1 MTTKIAFYS
10 PCEKC
15 GTTTHMFLFAWM
27 FARNNKK
34 QSVVVE
40 QGEQYR
46 ILRKGTTQERIVLSD
61 CGSGK
66 TRRARHHLQTAD
78 ILVVTLPYEPAELS
92 TYFLYRKPEVR
103 PVFFLIGNCRERRE
117 DVTLFMEHRYRI
129 LEEDIGCI
137 LYNNEISLAIKHR
150 RLLQFLA
157 AYETVGV
164 TELNRNFFEEVERS
178 FFLFWKKI
186 ETMIKR

>member
-78 ILVVTLPYEPAELS
+78 ILVVTPA
-92 TYFLYRKPEVR
+92 V
-103 PVFFLIGNCRERRE
+103 
-117 DVTLFMEHRYRI
+117 
-129 LEEDIGCI
+129 
-137 LYNNEISLAIKHR
+137 
-150 RLLQFLA
+150 
-157 AYETVGV
+157 
-164 TELNRNFFEEVERS
+164 
-178 FFLFWKKI
+178 
-186 ETMIKR
+186 

>member
-61 CGSGK
+61 C
-66 TRRARHHLQTAD
+66 
-78 ILVVTLPYEPAELS
+78 
-92 TYFLYRKPEVR
+92 
-103 PVFFLIGNCRERRE
+103 RERKDQTGTSSSADR
-117 DVTLFMEHRYRI
+117 RYSGR
-129 LEEDIGCI
+129 DP
-137 LYNNEISLAIKHR
+137 A
-150 RLLQFLA
+150 
-157 AYETVGV
+157 V
-164 TELNRNFFEEVERS
+164 
-178 FFLFWKKI
+178 
-186 ETMIKR
+186 